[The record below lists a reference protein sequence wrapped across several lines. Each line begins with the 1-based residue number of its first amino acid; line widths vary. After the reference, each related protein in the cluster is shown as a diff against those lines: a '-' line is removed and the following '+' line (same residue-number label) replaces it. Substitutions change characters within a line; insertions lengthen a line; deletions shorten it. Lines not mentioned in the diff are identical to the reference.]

1 MNLLVEEWTLRGTD
15 KSVWYLQTFE
25 QEFLEET
32 FLTLGF
38 PDPLENEISGKKW
51 KFMFCKMR
59 MLVLSWIKYWL
70 VSMFFKYSN
79 QCRAQLKS
87 LGLQLGANA
96 WFAATEMLYL
106 RVAM

>member
-15 KSVWYLQTFE
+15 KSVWCLQTFE
-25 QEFLEET
+25 REFLEET

-38 PDPLENEISGKKW
+38 PGPLENEISGKKW

-59 MLVLSWIKYWL
+59 MIVLSWIKYWL